1 MIMTGIGLVFL
12 SWGALLVL
20 LVMSG
25 VVYGYR
31 IRIEEFEPEKVWW
44 TNRTET
50 EHAWRVPVEQV
61 IANGFN
67 LDIKN
72 PNVVPD
78 ELGDPVELLR
88 EYERIRAEA
97 AATREALKRELM
109 ASLGTPSL
117 GKKR

>member
-1 MIMTGIGLVFL
+1 MCLVTYTRNRPFRNNNAPPVCDNL
-12 SWGALLVL
+12 
-20 LVMSG
+20 
-25 VVYGYR
+25 
-31 IRIEEFEPEKVWW
+31 FE
-44 TNRTET
+44 TFIT

-78 ELGDPVELLR
+78 DLGDPVELLR

-97 AATREALKRELM
+97 VETREVLKRELM
-109 ASLGTPSL
+109 ASLGAPD
-117 GKKR
+117 GKKT

>member
-1 MIMTGIGLVFL
+1 
-12 SWGALLVL
+12 
-20 LVMSG
+20 
-25 VVYGYR
+25 
-31 IRIEEFEPEKVWW
+31 
-44 TNRTET
+44 
-50 EHAWRVPVEQV
+50 VPVEQV

-97 AATREALKRELM
+97 ATTREALKRELM
-109 ASLGTPSL
+109 ASLGTPA
-117 GKKR
+117 GKKK